1 MIIRLLFL
9 LYAVDAV
16 TWIEP
21 RHNQTYTRDNL
32 TLAFNATE
40 SDNST
45 LTFEWSPG
53 IRFSLTIVPP
63 SSNQTYNYSLDP
75 TDLGWIAN
83 VTFLP
88 SNNYTFLLAN
98 ATFQVVT
105 ECSSTTLN
113 LTNECRTCW
122 SGFENYQEPPCTICQ
137 DDLFGAYCN
146 ISAVE
151 CSLARCNDGHG
162 TCIGRLEGCSC
173 DNDHFMANC
182 SLNATTC
189 ASQVSLVL
197 CVCCDSFSL
206 CTKADVSRQRNV

>member
-1 MIIRLLFL
+1 MILRLLFL

-83 VTFLP
+83 VTFLH

-113 LTNECRTCW
+113 LTDECRTCW

-137 DDLFGAYCN
+137 DAFELDP
-146 ISAVE
+146 
-151 CSLARCNDGHG
+151 
-162 TCIGRLEGCSC
+162 
-173 DNDHFMANC
+173 
-182 SLNATTC
+182 
-189 ASQVSLVL
+189 
-197 CVCCDSFSL
+197 
-206 CTKADVSRQRNV
+206 